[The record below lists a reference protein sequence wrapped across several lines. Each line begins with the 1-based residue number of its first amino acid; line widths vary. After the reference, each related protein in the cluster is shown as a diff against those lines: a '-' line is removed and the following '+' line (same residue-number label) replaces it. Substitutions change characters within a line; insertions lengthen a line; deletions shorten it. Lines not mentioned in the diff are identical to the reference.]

1 MLGFPA
7 FAQFSLVLGG
17 QGVRASSCHLSCF
30 ASTVLNVADKA
41 NEKSELSARK
51 TIVAHSE
58 TENIHSPLANPV
70 LSHLLKG
77 FKQYMDL
84 AKKRAYGVWVMICC

>member
-1 MLGFPA
+1 MAVLGFPS
-7 FAQFSLVLGG
+7 FAQLSPVLGR
-17 QGVRASSCHLSCF
+17 QGMRASSCRLSCF
-30 ASTVLNVADKA
+30 ASAVLNVADKA

-51 TIVAHSE
+51 TIVARRE

-77 FKQYMDL
+77 FKQYVDL
-84 AKKRAYGVWVMICC
+84 AEKEPTESG